1 MYCHN
6 CGEENIEGAKFC
18 SKCGKPLNT
27 DTGEKVINKKTTGKN
42 RKIVLIT
49 FVGIVLCGIVFA
61 MWNSRK
67 SVRLERIEDEV
78 KITQETKAEEKVL
91 PFFTSQQG
99 EFSDGDT
106 PNGYI
111 LPESDSRVYTREE
124 LMGLTD
130 EELRIARNEIFARHG
145 RKFTSEDM
153 NLYFSGQVWY
163 TPIYE
168 AAEFDA
174 LGDSVLNEVERMN
187 RDQIVELENNMGHSA
202 QKQIVSEIE
211 DDDISGEYY
220 YYRAYFDE
228 EITKEMTPQT
238 TKDWMT
244 VTWNDGALLVRFDNE
259 WETEEREYVKDGDNH
274 YVYRT
279 YLDDSGCVYEFP
291 LEFYGNGTVGVFSYD
306 GLEWSMYKKQ

>member
-6 CGEENIEGAKFC
+6 CGEENIEGANFC

-27 DTGEKVINKKTTGKN
+27 DIGEKVINKK
-42 RKIVLIT
+42 IVLIA

-67 SVRLERIEDEV
+67 NAKLESVEDEA
-78 KITQETKAEEKVL
+78 KIVQETKAEEKVF
-91 PFFTSQQG
+91 PFFTSQPG

-124 LMGLTD
+124 LLELTD

-145 RKFTSEDM
+145 RKFTSEEM
-153 NLYFSGQVWY
+153 NSYFSGQTWY
-163 TPIYE
+163 TPTYE

-228 EITKEMTPQT
+228 EITKEMTPQM

-244 VTWNDGALLVRFDNE
+244 VTWNDGALSVRFDGE
-259 WETEEREYVKDGDNH
+259 WGTEEREYVKDGDNH

-291 LEFYGNGTVGVFSYD
+291 LEFYGNETVGVFSYD